1 MAKKFFQLPRLVQI
15 ILLILPIVGWIVEL
29 VIRWSAVLEKFTLL
43 NLIAALVYTSLILS
57 GLFFSNIYSLPKLNY
72 IFKKEINNNAL
83 VD

>member
-43 NLIAALVYTSLILS
+43 NLVAALVYTFFGWGIVLQIVDIIWIILFKH
-57 GLFFSNIYSLPKLNY
+57 LFLTK
-72 IFKKEINNNAL
+72 A
-83 VD
+83 